1 MRPPLAS
8 WMTPVDRDILERL
21 DNGGEDELV
30 LTPALIAANTDW
42 GHQTVREHVSDLRK
56 HGLIE
61 YHDQERGIYRL
72 SSLGRQYLSGEVD
85 VEYLE
90 DVGD

>member
-21 DNGGEDELV
+21 ENGDGDELV
-30 LTPALIAANTDW
+30 LTPALIAVNTDW

-72 SSLGRQYLSGEVD
+72 SNLGR
-85 VEYLE
+85 EYLAGE
-90 DVGD
+90 IDADELEERV

>member
-21 DNGGEDELV
+21 ENGDEDELA
-30 LTPALIAANTDW
+30 LTPALISVNTDW
-42 GHQTVREHVSDLRK
+42 GHQTIREHMSDLRE

-61 YHDQERGIYRL
+61 YHEKERGIYRL
-72 SSLGRQYLSGEVD
+72 SELGR
-85 VEYLE
+85 EYLAGKIDADYLE
-90 DVGD
+90 N